1 MYVLCD
7 DGAVRRS
14 LDSLNDPAGWHPR
27 VVASPGEFLLSAR
40 PPSPSCL
47 VLDASAP
54 GLDGLDLLTRLAADR
69 IDMPIIFIMGDSDVA
84 MTVKVMNAGV
94 SDVLIRPSDNRALL
108 EAIAQALRQSRIPL
122 THDVGMRTLHERHA
136 TLSRRERQIMALV
149 ELGRLNKQIAAE
161 LGISEITVKAHR
173 GKMMRKMKAQSVA
186 QLVIMSARIGA
197 GVHLPNL
204 TDASVSSRWIAHGR
218 CSDPGHTGW
227 LERFS
232 NEPHSN
238 TTSAGAHRTGTRT
251 SAPTAAPSASK
262 DWMPA
267 TATRRSR
274 FGRARRLVR
283 QRGDDQTTGDARTQ
297 LGLLRRFARQS
308 GRDTDPARIRTPHLR
323 RPSPA
328 DRGKVRL
335 PAGIETG
342 VPAT

>member
-1 MYVLCD
+1 MPQARAVFLNSANPHDHGSSSDAGAAKPPVVYVLCD

-14 LDSLNDPAGWHPR
+14 LDSLIDSAGWHPR
-27 VVASPGEFLLSAR
+27 VLASPGVFLLSAR

-84 MTVKVMNAGV
+84 MTVKVMKAGV
-94 SDVLIRPSDNRALL
+94 SDVLIRPFDNRALL
-108 EAIAQALRQSRIPL
+108 EAIAQALQQSRISL
-122 THDVGMRTLHERHA
+122 THDVEMRTLHERHA

-173 GKMMRKMKAQSVA
+173 GKMMRKMKAQSVT
-186 QLVIMSARIGA
+186 QLVIMSPRIGA

-267 TATRRSR
+267 TATRRSGLWPR
-274 FGRARRLVR
+274 TAPGTTARR
-283 QRGDDQTTGDARTQ
+283 
-297 LGLLRRFARQS
+297 
-308 GRDTDPARIRTPHLR
+308 
-323 RPSPA
+323 
-328 DRGKVRL
+328 
-335 PAGIETG
+335 
-342 VPAT
+342 